1 LAAVARAAAA
11 SASGEQHAFEAAAR
25 ELKQGFYE
33 QAEKDFKAFAEKYP
47 NSSRLS
53 EAILGQ
59 AQALLKQTNYSAAV
73 QLLNARQSNA
83 GTNADQYVFWK
94 ANAHYS
100 NGDYEAAAEDYA
112 KLAKEFPTPPRRLEA
127 VIQEAT
133 ARARLADW
141 GRVLELQTNAVWQ
154 SATNANAGDS
164 QVVRGYLLLSEAHL
178 AQKNYEAAEQ
188 ALQPLSNLLLPPA
201 MAWQWN
207 FLLGS
212 IRAAEARNE
221 EALQRATNML
231 ALAAEAS

>member
-1 LAAVARAAAA
+1 PRPGAQSPARLGRAARLKRKGPARLGAPIYRFPAGRSRAYTATDMAACRRWIFIVFLLLAAVARAAAA

-100 NGDYEAAAEDYA
+100 NGDYEAAAEDSA
-112 KLAKEFPTPPRRLEA
+112 KLAKEFPTAPRRLEA

-154 SATNANAGDS
+154 SAT
-164 QVVRGYLLLSEAHL
+164 
-178 AQKNYEAAEQ
+178 
-188 ALQPLSNLLLPPA
+188 
-201 MAWQWN
+201 
-207 FLLGS
+207 
-212 IRAAEARNE
+212 
-221 EALQRATNML
+221 
-231 ALAAEAS
+231 